1 MSHILFPYIAQ
12 PHQEFHSLPIA
23 LEMSRLYPKI
33 QVHIASLTPERDG
46 RIRILSQLYPK
57 SSVTFDILEMPD
69 WARRHIAR
77 HGPTPLTKI
86 MVLFLNRNYFRRF
99 QAIVVP
105 ERTSLYLR
113 KMGVHEPRLIWTR
126 HGAGDRAIGFASD
139 VRKFDYMLM
148 AGRKIEERM
157 EQAGVLRKGH
167 YTTGVY
173 AKFDLVRRL
182 HAGHEALFP
191 NERPTVVYNP
201 HFSHSLSS
209 WPRFGMKVLEYF
221 ARQTKYNLIFAPH
234 YRLFDTNRQKSMER
248 LAPFTGLPHMIIDPG
263 SDKSVDMTYTMAAD
277 LYMGDVSSQVGEFL
291 IKPRPCLFLD
301 AHGTQWQGNPNYE
314 SWTLGPVV
322 DNLDTLGTTL
332 DNAFLSHA
340 NFLDRQKEYIGDTFG
355 FAEPTETAAKGAKS
369 IIDFLK
375 PIG

>member
-1 MSHILFPYIAQ
+1 
-12 PHQEFHSLPIA
+12 
-23 LEMSRLYPKI
+23 
-33 QVHIASLTPERDG
+33 
-46 RIRILSQLYPK
+46 
-57 SSVTFDILEMPD
+57 
-69 WARRHIAR
+69 
-77 HGPTPLTKI
+77 
-86 MVLFLNRNYFRRF
+86 
-99 QAIVVP
+99 
-105 ERTSLYLR
+105 
-113 KMGVHEPRLIWTR
+113 
-126 HGAGDRAIGFASD
+126 
-139 VRKFDYMLM
+139 
-148 AGRKIEERM
+148 
-157 EQAGVLRKGH
+157 
-167 YTTGVY
+167 
-173 AKFDLVRRL
+173 
-182 HAGHEALFP
+182 
-191 NERPTVVYNP
+191 VVYNP

-248 LAPFTGLPHMIIDPG
+248 LAPFTSLPHMIIDPG